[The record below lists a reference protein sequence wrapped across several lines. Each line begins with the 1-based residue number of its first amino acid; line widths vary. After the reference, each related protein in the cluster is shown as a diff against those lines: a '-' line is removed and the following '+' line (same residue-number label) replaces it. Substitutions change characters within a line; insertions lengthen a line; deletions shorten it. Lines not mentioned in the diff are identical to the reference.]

1 MKRNLNTLCFVLV
14 MLCIVALSSNNID
27 ALQLCYDMGKGTAY
41 TDATQ
46 KSFRIETIIR
56 AVDMNIQLIAGI
68 LLIIVVSKINKGLV
82 FVWQNITLFRW
93 IGYLLGIH
101 ALVSSTANYVAKQA
115 SETFEGNPFDYQG
128 EIAAIF
134 VLMVAEIF
142 AFGLRMKEEQDLTV

>member
-14 MLCIVALSSNNID
+14 MLCIVALLSNNID
-27 ALQLCYDMGKGTAY
+27 ALQLCYEMGKGTAY

-46 KSFRIETIIR
+46 KSFLIKTLIR
-56 AVDMNIQLIAGI
+56 AVDMNILLIAGI

-101 ALVSSTANYVAKQA
+101 ALVSSAINYVEK
-115 SETFEGNPFDYQG
+115 
-128 EIAAIF
+128 
-134 VLMVAEIF
+134 
-142 AFGLRMKEEQDLTV
+142 

>member
-27 ALQLCYDMGKGTAY
+27 ALQLCYEMGKGTAY

-46 KSFRIETIIR
+46 KSFLIETIIR

-82 FVWQNITLFRW
+82 FVWQNITLFTET
-93 IGYLLGIH
+93 
-101 ALVSSTANYVAKQA
+101 SST
-115 SETFEGNPFDYQG
+115 
-128 EIAAIF
+128 
-134 VLMVAEIF
+134 
-142 AFGLRMKEEQDLTV
+142 

>member
-27 ALQLCYDMGKGTAY
+27 ALQLCYEMGN

-46 KSFRIETIIR
+46 KSFLIETIIR

-128 EIAAIF
+128 VIAAIF

-142 AFGLRMKEEQDLTV
+142 AIGLRMKEEQDLTV

>member
-14 MLCIVALSSNNID
+14 MLCIVALLSNNID
-27 ALQLCYDMGKGTAY
+27 ALQLCYEMGKGTAY

-46 KSFRIETIIR
+46 RSFLIKTMIR
-56 AVDMNIQLIAGI
+56 AVDMNILLIAGI

-101 ALVSSTANYVAKQA
+101 ALVSSAINYVEKQA
-115 SETFEGNPFDYQG
+115 SETFEGNYQG
-128 EIAAIF
+128 VIAAIF

-142 AFGLRMKEEQDLTV
+142 AIGLRMKEEQDLTV

>member
-14 MLCIVALSSNNID
+14 MLCIVALLSNNID
-27 ALQLCYDMGKGTAY
+27 ALQLCYEMGKGTAY

-46 KSFRIETIIR
+46 RSFLIKTMIR
-56 AVDMNIQLIAGI
+56 AVDMNILLIAGI

-101 ALVSSTANYVAKQA
+101 ALVSSAINYVEKQA

-128 EIAAIF
+128 VMGAIF
-134 VLMVAEIF
+134 VFMVAEIF
-142 AFGLRMKEEQDLTV
+142 AIGLRMKEEQDLTV

>member
-27 ALQLCYDMGKGTAY
+27 ALQLCYEMGKGTAY

-46 KSFRIETIIR
+46 KSFLIETIIR

-93 IGYLLGIH
+93 IGYL
-101 ALVSSTANYVAKQA
+101 AKQA

-128 EIAAIF
+128 VIAAIF

-142 AFGLRMKEEQDLTV
+142 AIGLRMKEEQDLTV

>member
-27 ALQLCYDMGKGTAY
+27 ALQLCYEMGKGTAY

-46 KSFRIETIIR
+46 KSFLIETIIR

-101 ALVSSTANYVAKQA
+101 ALVSSTAHYVAKQA

-128 EIAAIF
+128 VIAAIF

-142 AFGLRMKEEQDLTV
+142 AIGLRMKEEQDLTV